1 MGKKLNI
8 SDTKKTLVSDKFRLS
23 NPISNETHNSLIY
36 IKLICENS
44 WLCFT
49 FDNKIMLRNIKDF
62 FIYPCLPQ
70 SKLFG
75 LMENN
80 TIPL

>member
-8 SDTKKTLVSDKFRLS
+8 SDTKTLVSDKFRLS
-23 NPISNETHNSLIY
+23 NPIPNETHNSLIY
-36 IKLICENS
+36 IKLIRENS
-44 WLCFT
+44 WPCFT

-62 FIYPCLPQ
+62 FIYPCLPE

-75 LMENN
+75 LMKNN
-80 TIPL
+80 IIPL